1 MGRTSSR
8 WSLLL
13 PVAASA
19 LLVAACGS
27 SRAPAADYSGR
38 TITLGAVLSLT
49 GAGDVFGPQ
58 QKQAIDL
65 AVETVNRAGIDG
77 GRIAVDIQ
85 DDGSDPA
92 TAASAAQKLIGD
104 KRVLALVGPTLAI
117 SAATMHPVAQSHGT
131 PVIATSETGP
141 HIVGDCPGAGGCSYV
156 FRDSLGEA
164 VAIPAGVKAAV
175 ARTHPKTAAI
185 VYAGDY
191 LPSVQALS
199 TFKQA
204 FADNGVG
211 VADSAA
217 ISFSKHDTDFTSAVT
232 AARSQGFGGPVLG
245 DDTFNSY
252 AVSAAAGMAGI
263 GAFSASGYWAGGSD
277 PTNRAFVSA
286 YQARFRDAKGKAQ
299 TPDEVAAQ
307 AYAAV
312 MILAQAAR
320 QANLGFS
327 DTSKDRQALRSA
339 MEGVSLATPMGNFSF
354 TPAHDA
360 RQPVWINA
368 IDGAGGFINLSSIGG

>member
-1 MGRTSSR
+1 MHLPDPVHRAHGAGGAAPLEQTLNRKAPAVGRTSSR

-104 KRVLALVGPTLAI
+104 KRVLAVAGPTLAI
-117 SAATMHPVAQSHGT
+117 SAATMHRVAQSHGT

-204 FADNGVG
+204 VADKGVG

-232 AARSQGFGGPVLG
+232 AATALNA
-245 DDTFNSY
+245 DT
-252 AVSAAAGMAGI
+252 
-263 GAFSASGYWAGGSD
+263 
-277 PTNRAFVSA
+277 
-286 YQARFRDAKGKAQ
+286 
-299 TPDEVAAQ
+299 
-307 AYAAV
+307 
-312 MILAQAAR
+312 
-320 QANLGFS
+320 
-327 DTSKDRQALRSA
+327 
-339 MEGVSLATPMGNFSF
+339 
-354 TPAHDA
+354 
-360 RQPVWINA
+360 
-368 IDGAGGFINLSSIGG
+368 